1 MQGSQREK
9 KKKQQINFRPN
20 HIHASY
26 TAKQLCEKYNKLGQL
41 VHTVWLHWKR
51 HQAERKRSR
60 QKENRQT
67 RRRLAT
73 TGFAEI
79 TRTQI
84 QSEELPKSKCVP
96 LYLHPYGQP
105 PAAHVNKQYFPVNQS
120 NRGLDDK
127 GDAAFFDPSGL
138 VNLPGC
144 LIKVLHLNPLGQR
157 RGCIRTC

>member
-1 MQGSQREK
+1 MHRT
-9 KKKQQINFRPN
+9 QQSSCVKSITNW
-20 HIHASY
+20 ASWYILYDY
-26 TAKQLCEKYNKLGQL
+26 TENDTRQ
-41 VHTVWLHWKR
+41 
-51 HQAERKRSR
+51 RKRSR